1 MLLDPPTRTSSA
13 FETPSVTA
21 TSSSSSVNVAAANNN
36 GVTPLMLA
44 IRIGDTATF
53 GSLMQRQQNLNLA
66 DNQGRTALH
75 YAGAQLALHAVA
87 YLMYDACMPAPRSCS
102 QAMSALQQQQ
112 GGSFGAGCSYAWVA
126 GTCRRCVAA
135 WCHRM

>member
-1 MLLDPPTRTSSA
+1 MLLDPPTRPSSA

-21 TSSSSSVNVAAANNN
+21 TSNNGVNVAAANNS

-53 GSLMQRQQNLNLA
+53 ASLMERPQNLNLA

-75 YAGAQLALHAVA
+75 YAGAQRSAYGCMSHVRRMRACAALVPPGHDQSLKQYSREAPCGQVA
-87 YLMYDACMPAPRSCS
+87 RMLGWQP
-102 QAMSALQQQQ
+102 L
-112 GGSFGAGCSYAWVA
+112 AGCGVWPHGVSE
-126 GTCRRCVAA
+126 
-135 WCHRM
+135 